1 MQSYPQSYLLLENF
15 KMISFITYT
24 VLTYFSIKFVLWLY
38 NVNKPEDQIN
48 EYSIIKIA
56 PLISNKR
63 VDVLLKDVKG
73 IKFRNNAKL
82 KSIYKIY
89 KKHLT
94 VRVNY
99 VEHDM
104 L

>member
-1 MQSYPQSYLLLENF
+1 
-15 KMISFITYT
+15 MISFITYT
-24 VLTYFSIKFVLWLY
+24 VLTYCSIKFVLWLY
-38 NVNKPEDQIN
+38 NINKPEDQVN

-56 PLISNKR
+56 PVISNKK
-63 VDVLLKDVKG
+63 VDILLKDIKG
-73 IKFRNNAKL
+73 IKFIHDAKL